1 VHSIDIDEA
10 KELRT
15 YLQKIKVS
23 NRVNILNSYE
33 KFYKTYAKNYLT
45 TRLEKYSKIMG
56 LSYSEIRFRKMRSRW
71 GSCSSKGT
79 ITLNTELIK
88 INKEL
93 IDYIIVHE
101 LAHLTHMNHSQKF
114 HDLVDVYISN
124 SKELKKKLK
133 TVNLLQ

>member
-1 VHSIDIDEA
+1 VYSIDIDEA
-10 KELRT
+10 KDLRT

-23 NRVNILNSYE
+23 NSVNILKCYD
-33 KFYKTYAKNYLT
+33 KFYKTYAKNYLIP
-45 TRLEKYSKIMG
+45 RLDYYSKIMG
-56 LSYSEIRFRKMRSRW
+56 LSYSDIKFRKMRSRW

-114 HDLVDVYISN
+114 HDLVEVYISN
-124 SKELKKKLK
+124 SKELNKKLK
-133 TVNLLQ
+133 TINLF